1 MTVKK
6 NNNQSAKI
14 IYCIIIVVIVCMVLN
29 VIYLGA
35 TGKHLISGNDIE
47 GYAESRGES
56 KTQILSAKRGTIY
69 SSDNEVIAGD
79 MKTYKLYAILSKT
92 HLTLDKQPDYVVDKE
107 ATAKALAPIIGMKEA
122 DIIKLLSKETYQ
134 VEFGSYGNNLSSL
147 VKDQIDA
154 LELPGLKFD
163 EITTRSYRYGD
174 FASYEVGY
182 AQAVTNEIKG
192 KTVQTLVGQMGI
204 EQAYDEELSGTDG
217 ERTYLADNNNNVL
230 PNGILSET
238 APVAG
243 NDIYLTIDTD
253 VQTELDMQMEKMVK
267 DLKPEKATCGIM
279 DAKTGRLLAISN
291 YPSFDPNER
300 DIENY
305 VDLFLNEPVEP
316 GSVFKS
322 FVYGNAI
329 NDQKLNVQDTYQ
341 SGKYQYKVNGKTVAT
356 INDHNSGRG
365 WGTITYEKGFH
376 YSSNTAI
383 CHILTEK
390 TDKESLLQDY
400 EDLGFFKESD
410 IDGLTSAAGFAGYK
424 REGERTLEY
433 LTTGFGQGSTFTA
446 LQLIRAYS
454 AFANDGKMVEPYIVE
469 KIVNSDSQETLY
481 QAKTQYSK
489 QIYSVDTVK
498 KVRDLLKGVINEK
511 GSTGYNYRMDDVNLI
526 GKTGTGQVASES
538 GGYRSGYYTHSF
550 VGMAPYDDPQVIL
563 VMWYQGTSSST
574 TSAAKVV
581 QGGIRAALNKLNTQP
596 SQVVE
601 TSTFVLDSYMN
612 QSVDYAK
619 EVLSNHQLSSLV
631 VGDGDIIISQYP
643 KAQTEVSSKSRVFLQ
658 TNGTNVTMPSM
669 TGWSRK
675 EAEAFG
681 TMANVEIEFDGVGTI
696 YKQSVTKGTKLK
708 ANQKIKVYAK

>member
-1 MTVKK
+1 MAIKK
-6 NNNQSAKI
+6 NNNNSAKI
-14 IYCIIIVVIVCMVLN
+14 VYCIIVVVIVCMVLN

-35 TGKHLISGNDIE
+35 TGKHFVSGNDIR

-56 KTQILSAKRGTIY
+56 KTEILSAKRGTIY
-69 SSDNEVIAGD
+69 SSDNEIIASD
-79 MKTYKLYAILSKT
+79 MKTYKLYAILSTT
-92 HLTLDKQPDYVVDKE
+92 HLTLDKEPDYVVDKE
-107 ATAKALAPIIGMKEA
+107 KTAKELSPIIGMDEE
-122 DIIKLLSKETYQ
+122 DILTQLNKETYQ

-154 LELPGLKFD
+154 LNLPGLEFD
-163 EITTRSYRYGD
+163 EITTRNYRYGD
-174 FASYEVGY
+174 FASYEIGY
-182 AQAVTNEIKG
+182 AQAVTNEING
-192 KTVQTLVGQMGI
+192 KTTQALVGQMGI
-204 EQAYDEELSGTDG
+204 EKAFDDELSGTDG

-238 APVAG
+238 VPVAG
-243 NDIYLTIDTD
+243 NDVYLTLDTD
-253 VQTELDMQMEKMVK
+253 VQTELDLQMSKMVGE
-267 DLKPEKATCGIM
+267 LKPEKATCGIM
-279 DAKTGRLLAISN
+279 DAKTGKLLAISN
-291 YPSFDPNER
+291 YPSFNPNER

-305 VDLFLNEPVEP
+305 VDLFLNEAVEP

-329 NDQKLNVQDTYQ
+329 NDNKLDVNDTYQ
-341 SGKYQYKVNGKTVAT
+341 SGKYYYKVNGKTVAT

-365 WGTITYEKGFH
+365 WGTISYKQGFY
-376 YSSNTAI
+376 YSSNTGI

-400 EDLGFFKESD
+400 EDLGFFKESS
-410 IDGLTSAAGFAGYK
+410 IDGLQSAAGFAGYK

-454 AFANDGKMVEPYIVE
+454 AFANDGKMVEPYLVE
-469 KIVNSDSQETLY
+469 KVVNSDTQEVLY

-489 QIYSVDTVK
+489 QIYSTDTVK
-498 KVRDLLKGVINEK
+498 QVRDLLQGVINEK

-538 GGYRSGYYTHSF
+538 GGYRSGFYTHSF

-563 VMWYQGTSSST
+563 VMWYQGSSSST
-574 TSAAKVV
+574 TSAAQVV
-581 QGGIRAALNKLNTQP
+581 QGGIRAALNKLNEQP
-596 SQVVE
+596 AQVVE
-601 TSTFVLDSYMN
+601 TSTFVLDNYTN
-612 QSVDYAK
+612 QSVDYVK
-619 EVLSNHQLSSLV
+619 DSLSNHQLSAQI
-631 VGDGDIIISQYP
+631 VGDGEIVVDQYP

-658 TNGTNVTMPSM
+658 TNGTNITMPSM

-675 EAEAFG
+675 EAEAFAA
-681 TMANVEIEFDGVGTI
+681 MANVEIEFKGVGSI
-696 YKQSVTKGTKLK
+696 YKQSVSKGTKLK
-708 ANQKIKVYAK
+708 ANQKITVTAK

>member
-1 MTVKK
+1 MALKK

-14 IYCIIIVVIVCMVLN
+14 IYCIIIAVIVCMVLN

-47 GYAESRGES
+47 GYAKDRGES
-56 KTQILSAKRGTIY
+56 KTEILPAKRGTIY
-69 SSDNEVIAGD
+69 SSDNEVIASD

-107 ATAKALAPIIGMKEA
+107 KTAKELSPIIGMDEE
-122 DIIKLLSKETYQ
+122 DILNRLSKDTYQ

-154 LELPGLKFD
+154 LNLPGLEFE
-163 EITTRSYRYGD
+163 EITTRNYRYGD

-182 AQAVTNEIKG
+182 AQAVTEEIKG
-192 KTVQTLVGQMGI
+192 KTVQNIVGQMGI
-204 EQAYDEELSGTDG
+204 EKAFDEELSGEDG

-243 NDIYLTIDTD
+243 NDVYLTIDSD

-267 DLKPEKATCGIM
+267 ELKPEKATCGIM
-279 DAKTGRLLAISN
+279 DAKTGKLLAISN

-300 DIENY
+300 DIDNY
-305 VDLFLNEPVEP
+305 VDLFFNEPVEP

-329 NDQKLNVQDTYQ
+329 NDHKLDVNDTYQ
-341 SGKYQYKVNGKTVAT
+341 SGKYYYKVNGKTVA
-356 INDHNSGRG
+356 ILRDHNDGKG
-365 WGTITYEKGFH
+365 WGTISYKQGFY
-376 YSSNTAI
+376 YSSNTGI
-383 CHILTEK
+383 CHILSEK

-400 EDLGFFKESD
+400 EDLGFFKESN
-410 IDGLTSAAGFAGYK
+410 IDGLESAAGFAGYK

-433 LTTGFGQGSTFTA
+433 LTTGYGQGSTFTG

-469 KIVNSDSQETLY
+469 KVVNSDTKEALY

-489 QIYSVDTVK
+489 QIYSTDTVK
-498 KVRDLLKGVINEK
+498 QVRDLLKGVINIE

-526 GKTGTGQVASES
+526 GKTGTGQVASKS
-538 GGYRSGYYTHSF
+538 GGYRSGFYTNSF
-550 VGMAPYDDPQVIL
+550 VGMAPYDDPQVII
-563 VMWYQGTSSST
+563 VMWYQGSSAST
-574 TSAAKVV
+574 VESAKVV
-581 QGGIRAALNKLNTQP
+581 QAGIRAALNKLNEQP

-601 TSTFVLDSYMN
+601 TSTFVLDNYTN

-619 EVLSNHQLSSLV
+619 DVLSNHQLSSLV
-631 VGDGDIIISQYP
+631 VGDGNVIVDQYP

-658 TNGTNVTMPSM
+658 TNGTNITMPSM

-681 TMANVEIEFDGVGTI
+681 AMANVEIEFKGVGSI
-696 YKQSVTKGTKLK
+696 YEQSVSKGTKLK
-708 ANQKIKVYAK
+708 ANQKITVTAK

>member
-1 MTVKK
+1 MAVKK
-6 NNNQSAKI
+6 NNNQSARI
-14 IYCIIIVVIVCMVLN
+14 IYCIIIAVIVCMVLN

-35 TGKHLISGNDIE
+35 TGKHFISGNDIE
-47 GYAESRGES
+47 NYAESRGES

-92 HLTLDKQPDYVVDKE
+92 HLTLDKKADYVVDKE
-107 ATAKALAPIIGMKEA
+107 ATAKALSPIIGMKEE
-122 DIIKLLSKETYQ
+122 DILKQLNKDTYQ

-154 LELPGLKFD
+154 LKLPGLEFD
-163 EITTRSYRYGD
+163 EITTRNYRYGD

-182 AQAVTNEIKG
+182 AQAVTNEVKG
-192 KTVQTLVGQMGI
+192 KNVQTLIGKMGI
-204 EQAYDEELSGTDG
+204 EQAFDDELSGTDG
-217 ERTYLADNNNNVL
+217 ERIYLADNNNNVL

-243 NDIYLTIDTD
+243 NDVYLTIDTD
-253 VQTELDMQMEKMVK
+253 VQTELDMQMQKMVE

-279 DAKTGRLLAISN
+279 DAKTGKLLAISN
-291 YPSFDPNER
+291 YPSFDPNNR

-305 VDLFLNEPVEP
+305 VDLFLNEPIEP

-322 FVYGNAI
+322 FVYGNAL
-329 NDQKLNVQDTYQ
+329 NDQKLNVKDTYQ
-341 SGKYQYKVNGKTVAT
+341 SGKFQYKVNGKTVAT
-356 INDHNSGRG
+356 IKDHNNGRG
-365 WGTITYEKGFH
+365 WGTISYEKGFH

-383 CHILTEK
+383 CHILSEK
-390 TDKESLLQDY
+390 TDKQSLLQDY
-400 EDLGFFKESD
+400 EDLGFFKESS
-410 IDGLTSAAGFAGYK
+410 IDGLTSGAGFAGYK

-454 AFANDGKMVEPYIVE
+454 AFANDGKMVEPYLVE

-489 QIYSVDTVK
+489 QIYTTDTVK
-498 KVRDLLKGVINEK
+498 KIRDLLKGVINEK

-526 GKTGTGQVASES
+526 GKTGTGQVASET

-601 TSTFVLDSYMN
+601 TSTFVLDNYMN

-631 VGDGDIIISQYP
+631 VGDGDVVISQYP

-675 EAEAFG
+675 EVEAFG
-681 TMANVEIEFDGVGTI
+681 TMANVDIEFKGVGTI

-708 ANQKIKVYAK
+708 ANQKITVEAK

>member
-1 MTVKK
+1 MAVKK

-14 IYCIIIVVIVCMVLN
+14 VYCIIIVVIVCMVLN

-79 MKTYKLYAILSKT
+79 MKTYKLYAILSTT

-154 LELPGLKFD
+154 LQLPGLKFD

-182 AQAVTNEIKG
+182 AQAVTNEING

-279 DAKTGRLLAISN
+279 DAKTGKLLAISN

-329 NDQKLNVQDTYQ
+329 NDQKLDVQDTYQ

-400 EDLGFFKESD
+400 EDLGFFKESS

-498 KVRDLLKGVINEK
+498 KVRDLLKGVINEE

-601 TSTFVLDSYMN
+601 TSTFVLDNYMN

-619 EVLSNHQLSSLV
+619 ESLSNHQLSSLV

>member
-1 MTVKK
+1 MAMKK

-14 IYCIIIVVIVCMVLN
+14 VYCIIVVVIVCMVCN

-35 TGKHLISGNDIE
+35 TGKHFVSGNDIE
-47 GYAESRGES
+47 EYAESRGES
-56 KTQILSAKRGTIY
+56 KTDILSAKRGTIY

-92 HLTLDKQPDYVVDKE
+92 HLTLDKKPDYVVDPE
-107 ATAKALAPIIGMKEA
+107 ATAKALAPIIGMDEE
-122 DIIKLLSKETYQ
+122 DILKQLKKDTYQ

-154 LELPGLKFD
+154 LKLPGLEFD
-163 EITTRSYRYGD
+163 EITTRNYRYGD

-182 AQAVTNEIKG
+182 AQAVTDEIKG
-192 KTVQTLVGQMGI
+192 KTVQTLVGKMGI
-204 EQAYDEELSGTDG
+204 EQAFDDELSGTDG

-243 NDIYLTIDTD
+243 NDVYLTIDTD
-253 VQTELDMQMEKMVK
+253 VQTELDMQMEKMIEE
-267 DLKPEKATCGIM
+267 LKPEKATCGIM
-279 DAKTGRLLAISN
+279 DAKTGKLLAISN

-300 DIENY
+300 DIKNY

-329 NDQKLNVQDTYQ
+329 NDQKLDVDDTYQ
-341 SGKYQYKVNGKTVAT
+341 SGKFHYKVNGKTVAT

-365 WGTITYEKGFH
+365 WGTISYKKGFY
-376 YSSNTAI
+376 YSSNTGI
-383 CHILTEK
+383 CHILSEK
-390 TDKESLLQDY
+390 TDKQSLLQDY
-400 EDLGFFKESD
+400 EDLGFFKESS

-454 AFANDGKMVEPYIVE
+454 AFANDGKMVEPYLVE
-469 KIVNSDSQETLY
+469 KVVNSDSQETLY
-481 QAKTQYSK
+481 EAKTQYSK

-498 KVRDLLKGVINEK
+498 QVRELLKGVINEK
-511 GSTGYNYRMDDVNLI
+511 GSTGYNYRMDDVSLI

-563 VMWYQGTSSST
+563 VMWYQGSSSST

-601 TSTFVLDSYMN
+601 TSTFVLDNYMN

-631 VGDGDIIISQYP
+631 IGDGDIVMSQYP

-658 TNGTNVTMPSM
+658 TNGTNITMPSM

-681 TMANVEIEFDGVGTI
+681 TMAHVDIEFKGEGTI

-708 ANQKIKVYAK
+708 SNQKITVTAK